1 MPSARERDALARRY
15 AEPHLLQ
22 RLHRAL
28 AEAGLDPERLSCD
41 AVAAIDQLHVGGRR
55 ASRQLAD
62 RADLWPGARIL
73 DLGCGTGG
81 SSRLLMQ
88 EYGARVVAVDITPD
102 YLAVAR
108 WLNRATGL
116 AAECALMRADAS
128 HLPFRAASFDGIWV
142 QHTFMNVPDME
153 RALTEAVRV
162 LRPGGYLWLHEVIRG
177 EGEGPLSLPVPWAD
191 EARHSHLLTA
201 EVLRARLQAAGLQA
215 LIFEDVS
222 QDALAWRSKHTRRE
236 AAGGGSR
243 LSPVLIFGPRFLDM
257 GRNVMENLKA
267 DRIRIVQAILRRGDD
282 RTLDPA

>member
-22 RLHRAL
+22 RLRRAL

-62 RADLWPGARIL
+62 RADLRPGARIL

-88 EYGARVVAVDITPD
+88 EYGARVVGVDITQD
-102 YLAVAR
+102 YLAVAQ
-108 WLNRATGL
+108 WLNQATGL
-116 AAECALMRADAS
+116 AEECSLMRADAS
-128 HLPFRAASFDGIWV
+128 HLPFGAASFDGIWV

-153 RALTEAVRV
+153 RALAEVVRV
-162 LRPGGYLWLHEVIRG
+162 LRPGGHLWLHEVIRG
-177 EGEGPLSLPVPWAD
+177 EGGGPLSMPVPWAD
-191 EARHSHLLTA
+191 EVRHSHLLTA
-201 EVLRARLQAAGLQA
+201 EALRVRLQAAGLQA
-215 LIFEDVS
+215 LFFEDIS

-236 AAGGGSR
+236 ADSGGPR
-243 LSPVLIFGPRFLDM
+243 LSPVLIFGPRFLEM
-257 GRNVMENLKA
+257 GRNVMENLKV
-267 DRIRIVQAILRRGDD
+267 DRIRIVQAIFRRGDD
-282 RTLDPA
+282 RPLDSA